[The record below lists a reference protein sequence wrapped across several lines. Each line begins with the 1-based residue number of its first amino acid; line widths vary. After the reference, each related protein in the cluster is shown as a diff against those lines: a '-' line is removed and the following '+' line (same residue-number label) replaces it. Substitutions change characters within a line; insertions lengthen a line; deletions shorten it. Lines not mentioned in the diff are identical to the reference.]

1 MDGVNKLYHDFF
13 KAFTEVHS
21 TTSGTEVQRRANEKC
36 AQLKVQVKVGDI
48 GPYNEEMTKLKHKK
62 GTIKAKSSITS
73 FFAQQSSTKKARSGD
88 PDPKPTDADTTSTR
102 RPFSWP

>member
-21 TTSGTEVQRRANEKC
+21 TSGTEVQRRANEKW
-36 AQLKVQVKVGDI
+36 AQLKAQAKVGDM

-62 GTIKAKSSITS
+62 RHHQSQVIYYIVFCTTIKHKES
-73 FFAQQSSTKKARSGD
+73 
-88 PDPKPTDADTTSTR
+88 
-102 RPFSWP
+102 

>member
-21 TTSGTEVQRRANEKC
+21 TTSGTEVQRRANEKW
-36 AQLKVQVKVGDI
+36 AQLKAQVKVGDM

-62 GTIKAKSSITS
+62 DTIKAKSSITS
-73 FFAQQSSTKKARSGD
+73 FFARQSSTKKARSSD
-88 PDPKPTDADTTSTR
+88 PDPRPTPTPTR